1 MAFRRLLVTP
11 SAEVFAILDEIHR
24 LTGQGRATVV
34 REVLDN
40 VMPILASHLDAV
52 RYVHEGRFAEAQ
64 AAVAEMVA
72 TNVNKATQAQLDLA
86 EAVKSAKTPKKPR
99 KGRSQEGRPSSA

>member
-1 MAFRRLLVTP
+1 MTPRRLLVTP
-11 SAEVFAILDEIHR
+11 SAEVLAILDEIHE

-52 RYVHEGRFAEAQ
+52 RYVKSGRFEEAQ
-64 AAVAEMVA
+64 AVVAEMIA
-72 TNVNKATQAQLDLA
+72 TNVNKATQTQLQLE
-86 EAVKSAKTPKKPR
+86 EAVKAAKSPKKPR
-99 KGRSQEGRPSSA
+99 KGRKQEGRPSSA